1 MSVNKARFIGQK
13 ENRIMKA
20 FKVGFI
26 ALTKASW
33 ATPEID
39 KLRKVALASIKKLPY
54 EIVDGNGLT
63 TTTAE
68 ASELCAELRKQDVSA
83 VVVFM
88 ATFPVGAIIPVI
100 AKELPV
106 PLVLVSTPE
115 KPQEGRMWTQN
126 SFCGSNMAVHTL
138 RKLGCKSTFVFGP
151 ADKTG
156 ELAKKP
162 LTVIKCLADLASS
175 KVGLVGG
182 RVPGFY
188 TSNCDEMRLRAKIG
202 TEVEIIDIIELVDTA
217 KKLSADDAKRGA
229 DAVRKSAA
237 VCCASVENDIESAGR
252 MYEAFRKTA
261 RKYALTAFAV
271 RCWPEWSDIF
281 GIAPCST
288 LGMLNND
295 RMVSSCEGD
304 VLGAVLMQMEAS
316 LSEGIPF
323 FADLIS
329 FEYDQNT
336 AVFWHCGAAPSA
348 ICRKFEETTLSQ
360 HFRVDGGNKKGLT
373 NEFSMKAG
381 PITMAQLDED
391 GDGYRMLIA
400 KGTALDTEPFIRGN
414 PLNVK
419 FDCSVSKL
427 IDTIMGEGF
436 KHHYSVIHADIETD
450 LIELCRWLDITP
462 VVVK

>member
-1 MSVNKARFIGQK
+1 MK
-13 ENRIMKA
+13 EL
-20 FKVGFI
+20 KVGFI

-39 KLRKVALASIKKLPY
+39 NLRKTALASLKTLPY

-63 TTTAE
+63 TTAAE
-68 ASELCAELRKQDVSA
+68 ASALCTELRKQDVSA

-106 PLVLVSTPE
+106 PVVLLSTPE
-115 KPQEGRMWTQN
+115 KPQAGGMWTQN

-138 RKLGCKSTFVFGP
+138 RKLGRKNTFVFGP
-151 ADKTG
+151 ADQTG
-156 ELAKKP
+156 ELVKKP
-162 LTVIKCLADLASS
+162 LTIIKCLSDLAAA
-175 KVGLVGG
+175 KIGLVGG

-202 TEVEIIDIIELVDTA
+202 AEVEVIDIIELVDTT
-217 KKLSADDAKRGA
+217 KKLSAEEAARGVE
-229 DAVRKSAA
+229 AVRKTAST
-237 VCCASVENDIESAGR
+237 CCAKVENEIESGGR

-261 RKYALTAFAV
+261 AKYNLSAFAV

-281 GIAPCST
+281 GIAPCAV

-304 VLGAVLMQMEAS
+304 VLGAVLMQMETS
-316 LSEGIPF
+316 LSGGIPF

-329 FEYDQNT
+329 FEYDRNT
-336 AVFWHCGAAPSA
+336 AVLWHCGAAPSA
-348 ICRKFEETTLSQ
+348 ICRKFEETALRQ

-381 PITMAQLDED
+381 PITLAQLDED

-400 KGTALDTEPFIRGN
+400 KGNALDTEPFIRGN
-414 PLNVK
+414 PLNVR
-419 FDCSVSKL
+419 FDCSVERL
-427 IDTIMGEGF
+427 VNTIMTEGF
-436 KHHYSVIHADIETD
+436 KHHYSIIHADIENE
-450 LIELCRWLDITP
+450 LIELCRWLGITP
-462 VVVK
+462 VLVK

>member
-1 MSVNKARFIGQK
+1 
-13 ENRIMKA
+13 MKA

-39 KLRKVALASIKKLPY
+39 NLRKTALASLKTLPY

-63 TTTAE
+63 TTAAE
-68 ASELCAELRKQDVSA
+68 ASALCTDLRKQDVSA

-106 PLVLVSTPE
+106 PVVLVSTPE
-115 KPQEGRMWTQN
+115 KPQAGGMWTQN

-138 RKLGCKSTFVFGP
+138 RKLGRKNSFVFGP
-151 ADKTG
+151 ADQTG
-156 ELAKKP
+156 ELVKKP
-162 LTVIKCLADLASS
+162 LTLIKCLADLAAA
-175 KVGLVGG
+175 KIGLVGG

-202 TEVEIIDIIELVDTA
+202 SEVEVIDIIELVDTA
-217 KKLSADDAKRGA
+217 KKLSAEEAARGVE
-229 DAVRKSAA
+229 AVRKTAST
-237 VCCASVENDIESAGR
+237 CCAKVEKEIESGGR
-252 MYEAFRKTA
+252 MYEAFLKTA
-261 RKYALTAFAV
+261 AKYNLTAYAV

-281 GIAPCST
+281 GIAPCAV

-304 VLGAVLMQMEAS
+304 VLGAVLMQMETS
-316 LSEGIPF
+316 LSGGIPF

-329 FEYDQNT
+329 FDYDQNT
-336 AVFWHCGAAPSA
+336 AVLWHCGAAPSA
-348 ICRKFEETTLSQ
+348 ICRKFEETTLNQ

-381 PITMAQLDED
+381 PITLAQLDED

-400 KGTALDTEPFIRGN
+400 KGNALDTEPFIRGN
-414 PLNVK
+414 PLNVR
-419 FDCSVSKL
+419 FDCSVERL
-427 IDTIMGEGF
+427 INTIMTEGF
-436 KHHYSVIHADIETD
+436 KHHYSIIHADIENE
-450 LIELCRWLDITP
+450 LIELCRWLGITP

>member
-1 MSVNKARFIGQK
+1 
-13 ENRIMKA
+13 MKA

-33 ATPEID
+33 ATPEIEN
-39 KLRKVALASIKKLPY
+39 LRKTALASLKTLPY
-54 EIVDGNGLT
+54 EIADGGALT
-63 TTTAE
+63 TTAAE
-68 ASELCAELRKQDVSA
+68 ASALCSELRKQDVSA

-106 PLVLVSTPE
+106 PVILISTPE
-115 KPQEGRMWTQN
+115 KPQAGKMWTQN

-138 RKLGCKSTFVFGP
+138 RKLGRKNTFVFGP
-151 ADKTG
+151 ADQAAA
-156 ELAKKP
+156 LVKKP
-162 LTVIKCLADLASS
+162 LDVLKCVADLASS

-188 TSNCDEMRLRAKIG
+188 TSNCDEMRLRAKLG
-202 TEVEIIDIIELVDTA
+202 TEVEIIDLLEIVDTA
-217 KKLSADDAKRGA
+217 NKLSDADVKKGLE
-229 DAVRKSAA
+229 AVRKTAS
-237 VCCASVENDIESAGR
+237 VCCAKVEKDLESAGK
-252 MYEAFRKTA
+252 MYESFRKTA
-261 RKYALTAFAV
+261 KKYNLSAYAV

-288 LGMLNND
+288 IGMLNND

-316 LSEGIPF
+316 LSGGIPF

-329 FEYDQNT
+329 FEYDKNT
-336 AVFWHCGAAPSA
+336 AVLWHCGAAPSA

-381 PITMAQLDED
+381 PITLAQLDED

-419 FDCSVSKL
+419 FDGSVEKL
-427 IDTIMGEGF
+427 VDTIMTEGF
-436 KHHYSVIHADIETD
+436 KHHYSIIHADVEAE